1 MRRAEKEIK
10 ENQEIAE
17 IMEKAIVC
25 RISLVDGDC
34 PYIVPVNFAV
44 HEHHLYFHSAMEG
57 KKIAILRKNNK
68 VCFEIDIDTE
78 IIKSSEPCSW
88 GMKYLSVI
96 GFGQAF
102 FIEEPNEKK
111 KALDLLMEKYA
122 GTGAF
127 FITKKYLRR
136 FLLLT
141 SELKK
146 YPARNLT
153 FHETTLSLILHR
165 KVI

>member
-102 FIEEPNEKK
+102 FIEKPTEKK

-122 GTGAF
+122 GTGSF
-127 FITKKYLRR
+127 SYNEKIFKKILVIDIRIEKI
-136 FLLLT
+136 
-141 SELKK
+141 SGKK
-146 YPARNLT
+146 S
-153 FHETTLSLILHR
+153 HIS
-165 KVI
+165 